1 MYDVEHIHLF
11 RSIRQGQPINNG
23 DYMCESTLMA
33 IMGRMAA
40 YTGQSVTREAALNSE
55 LDLSPPSYDWTAL
68 ETRRVSIPGV
78 TKFV

>member
-1 MYDVEHIHLF
+1 MYQNEHDAMF
-11 RSIRQGQPINNG
+11 AAIRAGEVINNG